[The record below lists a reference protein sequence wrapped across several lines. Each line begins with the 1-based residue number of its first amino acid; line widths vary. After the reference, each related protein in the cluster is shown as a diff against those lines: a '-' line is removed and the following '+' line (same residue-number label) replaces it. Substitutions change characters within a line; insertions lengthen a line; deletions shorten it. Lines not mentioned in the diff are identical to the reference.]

1 RRDFA
6 ALGLGAVALPALAH
20 DAGFDALTESFL
32 EALWKLDPDAAVAAG
47 RFEFAPLITPPSD
60 AQRRKTGSFLNLWL
74 NRFERLPD
82 AP

>member
-1 RRDFA
+1 
-6 ALGLGAVALPALAH
+6 
-20 DAGFDALTESFL
+20 
-32 EALWKLDPDAAVAAG
+32 AAVAAG

-82 AP
+82 APLSTSQRMDRTMLLAKLRSDLWRLDVLK